1 MHRRSLLIGIG
12 IGIIIGVLLLELF
25 TIGEK
30 SQEQLNAIEQQINGG
45 DASPAPTT
53 TPIDEET
60 SASEQEDA
68 QAPEAPA
75 SAEEPQAPTNELVEP
90 AEPPVESEAVETPEP
105 AQTPEHTAAIFRV
118 HPGDSITSTA
128 KRLESNGLF
137 NDSSQFVD
145 YFRNHSVDIRA
156 GFFYIE
162 EQMTLDDLKKLFT
175 SQPLTEAEANEH
187 ISTKGL
193 TLIQ

>member
-12 IGIIIGVLLLELF
+12 IGIIIGVLMLELF

-30 SQEQLNAIEQQINGG
+30 SQEQLNAIEQQINGR
-45 DASPAPTT
+45 DASPTPTP
-53 TPIDEET
+53 TPIGEET
-60 SASEQEDA
+60 SASEDA

-105 AQTPEHTAAIFRV
+105 AQTPENTAAIFRV

-162 EQMTLDDLKKLFT
+162 EQMTLDDLEKLFT